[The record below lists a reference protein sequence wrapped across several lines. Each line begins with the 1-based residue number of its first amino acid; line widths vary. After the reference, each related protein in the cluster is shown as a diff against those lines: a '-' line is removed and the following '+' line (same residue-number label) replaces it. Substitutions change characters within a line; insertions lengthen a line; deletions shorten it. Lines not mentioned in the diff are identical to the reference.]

1 VISRAGLN
9 PNSPDTQ
16 DCFMVRRDIRNGGS
30 TLSKPVVTQKRS
42 SEEEVMADSLRMN
55 GTSGGE
61 RPTLVSYQSNSLPST
76 PNLRSRDGSIQQSS
90 PPLGRNA
97 LNISPRS
104 SPADQ
109 RNSMP
114 TQRRLAGGCKY
125 ETGMARARRR
135 VPYSLGPDKLAAEDG
150 VLKTQLDPQEDDKLS
165 GDMRE
170 LYDRLLPSPESE
182 RRRRTFILK
191 LEKLLKDRW
200 PDQEIAV
207 NVFGSTG
214 NDLGTS
220 DSDVDICLTTEC
232 KELEHVC
239 SLAELLAKNGMEK
252 VVCVSSAKV
261 PIVKVWDPELEIAC
275 DMNVNNPI
283 ALENTELIR
292 AYVSLD
298 PRVRPLA
305 MIIKH
310 WAKRRI
316 LNDAGML
323 TLATHART
331 ANLDL
336 QHLAGR

>member
-1 VISRAGLN
+1 
-9 PNSPDTQ
+9 
-16 DCFMVRRDIRNGGS
+16 MVRRHLGNGGN
-30 TLSKPVVTQKRS
+30 TLSQPVATQKRS
-42 SEEEVMADSLRMN
+42 SEEAEMADMKASNVMSN
-55 GTSGGE
+55 GD
-61 RPTLVSYQSNSLPST
+61 RPPLVSYQSNSLPST
-76 PNLRSRDGSIQQSS
+76 PQLRSRAASTLPKS
-90 PPLGRNA
+90 PTLGRNA

-109 RNSMP
+109 RQSVLA
-114 TQRRLAGGCKY
+114 QRRHAGGCKY
-125 ETGMARARRR
+125 ETGMAKARRR
-135 VPYSLGPDKLAAEDG
+135 VPYSLGPEKLGPEDG
-150 VLKTQLDPQEDDKLS
+150 TLKTQLDPKEDEKLT

-170 LYDRLLPSPESE
+170 LYDRLLPSRESE
-182 RRRRTFILK
+182 NRRRTFIEK
-191 LEKLLKDRW
+191 LQKLLKDRW
-200 PDQEIAV
+200 PDQNISV

-214 NDLGTS
+214 NNLGTS
-220 DSDVDICLTTEC
+220 DSDVDVCLTTDW

-239 SLAELLAKNGMEK
+239 SLAELLANHGMEK

-292 AYVSLD
+292 AYVALD

-310 WAKRRI
+310 WAKKRM

-323 TLATHART
+323 IS
-331 ANLDL
+331 N
-336 QHLAGR
+336 